1 MTTEQCPGIS
11 FNCPP
16 SRRNAQFDSARA
28 RMDDQGGVELLGLHS
43 PPVVTLRCTGKLLA
57 RLRVK
62 PATDERQPTSRLG
75 DWHANLLYL
84 PGGQVI
90 IAVND
95 LTLLAVLIPASP
107 GKAFVPRFRE
117 ALPAILD
124 RLGVAPHVIERE
136 VEATGQV
143 QFAATRSRVVLGSMN
158 EFAFLL
164 GARREWTGDLVHESL
179 RLADTPCGPLKM
191 GFPGDVTVK
200 LLGAGE

>member
-1 MTTEQCPGIS
+1 
-11 FNCPP
+11 
-16 SRRNAQFDSARA
+16 
-28 RMDDQGGVELLGLHS
+28 
-43 PPVVTLRCTGKLLA
+43 VVTLRCTGKLLA

-62 PATDERQPTSRLG
+62 PAIEERQPTARLG

-84 PGGQVI
+84 SGGQVI
-90 IAVND
+90 IVVND
-95 LTLLAVLIPASP
+95 RTLLAVLIPASP

-117 ALPAILD
+117 TLPAILD

-164 GARREWTGDLVHESL
+164 GARREWSGDLVHESL

-200 LLGAGE
+200 LLRAG